1 VECEGKMKKIKK
13 LLSQFMLIIC
23 LSTFITPGAA
33 EFTNLPIVVTAQAAY
48 NKATIYD
55 VQEALNN
62 AGYDCGTP
70 DGVVGKNTKA
80 SIRKYQKDN
89 DLKVTGT
96 VNKTLLKMLG
106 VTVTKSTSSSNTKT
120 EATVY
125 ITRTGSKYH
134 SSGCRYLRQSKISIS
149 LSEAKKNYDPCS
161 VCKP

>member
-1 VECEGKMKKIKK
+1 MRKNEKTKKNIISINSHY
-13 LLSQFMLIIC
+13 LLKS
-23 LSTFITPGAA
+23 FITPGAA

-106 VTVTKSTSSSNTKT
+106 VTVTKNTSSSNTKV

>member
-1 VECEGKMKKIKK
+1 MKKLKK
-13 LLSQFMLIIC
+13 ILSQLILIIC
-23 LSTFITPGAA
+23 LSTFITPGVA

-106 VTVTKSTSSSNTKT
+106 VTVTKNTSSSNTKV

>member
-1 VECEGKMKKIKK
+1 MKKLKK
-13 LLSQFMLIIC
+13 ILSQLILIIC

-33 EFTNLPIVVTAQAAY
+33 EFTNLPIVVTAQVAY

-106 VTVTKSTSSSNTKT
+106 VTVTKNTSSSNTKV